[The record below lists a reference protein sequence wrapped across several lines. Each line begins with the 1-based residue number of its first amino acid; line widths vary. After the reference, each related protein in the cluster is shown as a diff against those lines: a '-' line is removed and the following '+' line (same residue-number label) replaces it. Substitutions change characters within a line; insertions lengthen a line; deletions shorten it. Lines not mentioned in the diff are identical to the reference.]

1 MQALIIA
8 NGEPPTEQLVRDAA
22 AAADLVVGADG
33 GADVAAR
40 AGVEVDFATGDLDSL
55 SPEARAMLG
64 SDRLVI
70 DRDPDRTDLQ
80 KALDLCLA
88 HGATSVD
95 ILAAGGARPD
105 HALANLSLLF
115 LYRGRA
121 RVRLVDDQFI
131 AVGVHGVETID
142 APAGTIVSLVAIG
155 MCEGVTTRGLR
166 WDLDRYLLRFSPYGV
181 HNEVATTPATVSV
194 ERGDLLVFQGR
205 YIDRHQ

>member
-8 NGEPPTEQLVRDAA
+8 NGEPPSVQLLRDAA

-40 AGVEVDFATGDLDSL
+40 AGIQVDFATGDLDSL
-55 SPEARAMLG
+55 RPEARASLG
-64 SDRLVI
+64 SDRLII

-88 HGATSVD
+88 HGAHAVD
-95 ILAAGGARPD
+95 VMAAGGARPD

-121 RVRLVDDQFI
+121 RVRLVDDRFV
-131 AVGVHGVETID
+131 AFGVHGTEIVD
-142 APAGTIVSLVAIG
+142 APPGTIVSLVAIG
-155 MCEGVTTRGLR
+155 TCEGVTTRGLR
-166 WDLDRYLLRFSPYGV
+166 WDLADHRLTFSPYGV
-181 HNEVATTPATVSV
+181 HNEVATAPASVSV